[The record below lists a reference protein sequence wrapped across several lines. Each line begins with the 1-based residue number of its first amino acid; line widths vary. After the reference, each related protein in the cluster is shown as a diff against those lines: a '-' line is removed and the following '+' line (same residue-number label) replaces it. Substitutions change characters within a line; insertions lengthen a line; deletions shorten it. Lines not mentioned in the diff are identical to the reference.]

1 MASTHIKF
9 SIFLVLFF
17 FFAVSISDHHV
28 EAKKSDLICRKSF
41 PKDFVFGAGSASY
54 QQHPEKIADQSTGDV
69 ADDFYHRYKGDVK
82 MLKEMG
88 LDSFR
93 FSISWSRILPRG
105 KISGGINKLGIK
117 FYNDLID
124 ELLANGIKPF
134 VTIFHWDLPQ
144 VLEEEYGGFLSHK
157 EFGDRVKSWTTLNEP
172 NIMTP
177 FGYSTGVFAPG
188 RCSTYMGNCSE
199 GNSAIEPYVVAHH
212 LLLCHAV
219 TVELY
224 RNEYQDY
231 QKGIIGI
238 TAATTMIIPTN
249 NTVANRILDPVVFG
263 DYPPSMRSYLGSRLP
278 KFTKKESNLL
288 RQSFD
293 FLGLNYYTTYYAT
306 ESFSNFAVNL
316 SYTTDSQATLSGFR
330 NGVPIGE
337 PTFLNWLFIYPKGI
351 QTLLRYI
358 NEKYNNPYIFITENG
373 MGDANNGTLA
383 EDPTAL
389 NDRVRIGYHRD
400 HLSYLLK
407 SIKEGANVGGYFVW
421 TLLDDFEWNSGYTVR
436 FGFNFVDFKNG
447 LKRYPKDSFYWFKK
461 FLAK

>member
-1 MASTHIKF
+1 
-9 SIFLVLFF
+9 
-17 FFAVSISDHHV
+17 
-28 EAKKSDLICRKSF
+28 
-41 PKDFVFGAGSASY
+41 
-54 QQHPEKIADQSTGDV
+54 
-69 ADDFYHRYKGDVK
+69 
-82 MLKEMG
+82 MG

-224 RNEYQDY
+224 RNEYQ
-231 QKGIIGI
+231 
-238 TAATTMIIPTN
+238 
-249 NTVANRILDPVVFG
+249 
-263 DYPPSMRSYLGSRLP
+263 SMRSYLGSRLP

-288 RQSFD
+288 RKSFD
-293 FLGLNYYTTYYAT
+293 FLGLNYYSSYYAT
-306 ESFSNFAVNL
+306 ESFSNYAGNL
-316 SYTTDSQATLSGFR
+316 SYTTDSQATLS
-330 NGVPIGE
+330 
-337 PTFLNWLFIYPKGI
+337 
-351 QTLLRYI
+351 
-358 NEKYNNPYIFITENG
+358 G

-389 NDRVRIGYHRD
+389 NDSVRIRYHRD
-400 HLSYLLK
+400 HLSYILK

-436 FGFNFVDFKNG
+436 FGFNFVDFNYG